1 MEVPPLIMWKSPWE
15 WSYHRRSGM
24 VANIPLRGLRGLGGL
39 GDSDLLSGCS
49 GRNRPVFGVCGVVVG
64 PVMGAGGVE
73 PFRVCRSLI
82 SWENLG
88 HGCPPWQI
96 PCNESLNSRSRFL
109 GQRRWDAIR
118 SIRYW
123 TDTGIR

>member
-1 MEVPPLIMWKSPWE
+1 M
-15 WSYHRRSGM
+15 
-24 VANIPLRGLRGLGGL
+24 
-39 GDSDLLSGCS
+39 
-49 GRNRPVFGVCGVVVG
+49 FGVCGVVVG